1 MKKEMGCVLM
11 SNKKHHIVFPLVD
24 FIIIIASLVVASV
37 LSSENFA
44 ISPVVFR
51 RLEWTAFVG
60 VCLHIVI
67 FVVFDAYKRFWY
79 NASVFDYVVTLSC
92 SLFTV
97 LGMFGLSIMLKGKI
111 LSIRTLAIFALC
123 YISFVLFSR
132 VSVKI
137 LVLYARRYITAKNDD
152 VKDILV
158 IGAGQAGGIIINDII
173 NNTTF
178 KYRIVGI
185 IDDNSEKIGQT
196 IFNYTVL
203 GGRKDIYKICDK
215 EHVDEIIIAIPSLE
229 RESLSELIEI
239 CNKTACRV
247 KVLPNIDQLID
258 ASDISYSKTKEI
270 EIEDLLSRDPIVLN
284 DREIASDIEG
294 ETILVT
300 GGGGSIGSELCRQI
314 ARYNPKRIV
323 VLDIYENNAYDLQNE
338 LAEKYTWLN
347 VSVVIA
353 SIRDK
358 KRIDEVVELYK
369 PKIIFHAAA
378 HKHVPL
384 MEYNPC
390 EAIKNNIFGT
400 YNVATA
406 ANKYSVEKF
415 VMISTDKAVNPT
427 NVMGAT
433 KRFCEMI
440 IQSLQPVSKTE
451 YVAVRF
457 GNVLG
462 SNGSVVP
469 LFKRQI
475 EKGGPITVTH
485 KDITR
490 YFMTIPEAAQLVLQ
504 ASYYANGGEIFV
516 LDMGRPVKIYDLAY
530 NMIKLAGYKPDVDIK
545 IEITGLRPGE
555 KLYEELLIKNTE
567 TSKKTDNSRIFIE
580 ESIFSDLNAIKES
593 FELFEKAIEN
603 NDYEEIRQVLQKYVT
618 TYHPVNAIDNSN
630 AKGA

>member
-1 MKKEMGCVLM
+1 MGVLFLR
-11 SNKKHHIVFPLVD
+11 KRKYHIIFPLVD
-24 FIIIIASLVVASV
+24 LLVIIASLVLAAV
-37 LSSENFA
+37 LSSNNFT
-44 ISPVVFR
+44 ITSEVLYRF
-51 RLEWTAFVG
+51 EWSALACA
-60 VCLHIVI
+60 CLHIL
-67 FVVFDAYKRFWY
+67 FFTVFDAYKRFWA
-79 NASVFDYVVTLSC
+79 NASVFDYGVTLSC
-92 SLFTV
+92 SLMTV
-97 LGMFGLSIMLKGKI
+97 LAMFALSVLLKGKI
-111 LSIRTLAIFALC
+111 LFIRQLVIFAFC
-123 YISFVLFSR
+123 YMSGVVFSR

-137 LVLYARRYITAKNDD
+137 IVLYARRYLTVRNDD
-152 VKDILV
+152 VKDILIV
-158 IGAGQAGGIIINDII
+158 GAGQAGGLIINDII

-178 KYRIVGI
+178 KYKIVGI

-203 GGRKDIYKICDK
+203 GGRKDIYRICDK
-215 EHVDEIIIAIPSLE
+215 ENVDEIIIAIPSLE
-229 RESLSELIEI
+229 RESLAELIEI
-239 CNKTACRV
+239 CNKTSCSV

-258 ASDISYSKTKEI
+258 ANEISYNKTKKI
-270 EIEDLLSRDPIVLN
+270 EIEDLLARDPIVLN
-284 DREIASDIEG
+284 DREIASDLEG

-314 ARYNPKRIV
+314 ARYNPRKIV

-338 LAEKYTWLN
+338 LMEKYSW
-347 VSVVIA
+347 VDISVVIA

-358 KRIDEVVELYK
+358 KRIEEVIEHYK
-369 PKIIFHAAA
+369 PRIIFHAAA

-384 MEYNPC
+384 MEHNPC

-400 YNVATA
+400 YNVAVA
-406 ANKYSVEKF
+406 ANKFGVEKF

-475 EKGGPITVTH
+475 ENGGPITVTH

-516 LDMGRPVKIYDLAY
+516 LDMGKPVKIYDLAY
-530 NMIKLAGYKPDVDIK
+530 NMIKLSGHKPGVDIK

-555 KLYEELLIKNTE
+555 KLYEELLIRDPE
-567 TSKKTDNSRIFIE
+567 TSKKTSNSRIFIE
-580 ESIFSDLNAIKES
+580 ESTFSDLDAIEAS

-603 NDYEEIRQVLQKYVT
+603 NDYGKIRQVLQKYVP
-618 TYHPVNAIDNSN
+618 TYHPVNVVDNSN

>member
-1 MKKEMGCVLM
+1 MGVLFLR
-11 SNKKHHIVFPLVD
+11 KRKYHIIFPLVD
-24 FIIIIASLVVASV
+24 LLVIIASLVLAAV
-37 LSSENFA
+37 LSSNNFT
-44 ISPVVFR
+44 ITSEVLYRF
-51 RLEWTAFVG
+51 EWSALACA
-60 VCLHIVI
+60 CLHIL
-67 FVVFDAYKRFWY
+67 FFTVFDAYKRFWA
-79 NASVFDYVVTLSC
+79 NASVFDYGVTLSC
-92 SLFTV
+92 SLMTV
-97 LGMFGLSIMLKGKI
+97 LAMFALSVLLKGKI
-111 LSIRTLAIFALC
+111 LFIRQLVIFAFC
-123 YISFVLFSR
+123 YMSGVVFSR

-137 LVLYARRYITAKNDD
+137 IVLYARRYLTVRNDD
-152 VKDILV
+152 VKDILIV
-158 IGAGQAGGIIINDII
+158 GAGQAGGLIINDII

-178 KYRIVGI
+178 KYKIVGI

-203 GGRKDIYKICDK
+203 GGRKDIYRICDK
-215 EHVDEIIIAIPSLE
+215 ENVDEIIIAIPSLE
-229 RESLSELIEI
+229 RESLAELIEI
-239 CNKTACRV
+239 CNKTSCSV

-258 ASDISYSKTKEI
+258 ANEISYNKTKKI
-270 EIEDLLSRDPIVLN
+270 EIEDLLARDPIVLN
-284 DREIASDIEG
+284 DREIASDLEG

-314 ARYNPKRIV
+314 ARYNPRKIV

-338 LAEKYTWLN
+338 LMEKYSW
-347 VSVVIA
+347 VDISVVIA

-358 KRIDEVVELYK
+358 KRIEEVIEHYK
-369 PKIIFHAAA
+369 PRIIFHAAA

-384 MEYNPC
+384 MEHNPC

-400 YNVATA
+400 YNVAVA
-406 ANKYSVEKF
+406 ANKFGVEKF

-475 EKGGPITVTH
+475 ENGGPITVTH

-516 LDMGRPVKIYDLAY
+516 LDMGKPIKIYDLAY
-530 NMIKLAGYKPDVDIK
+530 NMIKLSGHKPGVDIK

-555 KLYEELLIKNTE
+555 KLYEELLIRDPE
-567 TSKKTDNSRIFIE
+567 TSKKTSNSRIFIE
-580 ESIFSDLNAIKES
+580 ESTFSDLDAIEAS

-603 NDYEEIRQVLQKYVT
+603 NDYGKIRQVLQKYVP
-618 TYHPVNAIDNSN
+618 TYHPVNVVDNSN

>member
-1 MKKEMGCVLM
+1 MGVLFLR
-11 SNKKHHIVFPLVD
+11 KRKYHIIFPLVD
-24 FIIIIASLVVASV
+24 LLVIIASLVLAAV
-37 LSSENFA
+37 LSSNNFT
-44 ISPVVFR
+44 ITSEVLYRF
-51 RLEWTAFVG
+51 EWSALACA
-60 VCLHIVI
+60 CLHIL
-67 FVVFDAYKRFWY
+67 FFTVFDAYKRFWA
-79 NASVFDYVVTLSC
+79 NASVFDYGVTLSC
-92 SLFTV
+92 SLMTV
-97 LGMFGLSIMLKGKI
+97 LAMFALSVLLKGKI
-111 LSIRTLAIFALC
+111 LFIRQLVIFAFC
-123 YISFVLFSR
+123 YMSGVVFSR

-137 LVLYARRYITAKNDD
+137 IVLYARRYLTVRNDD
-152 VKDILV
+152 VKDILIV
-158 IGAGQAGGIIINDII
+158 GAGQAGGLVINDII

-178 KYRIVGI
+178 KYKIVGI

-203 GGRKDIYKICDK
+203 GGRKDIYRICDK
-215 EHVDEIIIAIPSLE
+215 ENVDEIIIAIPSLE
-229 RESLSELIEI
+229 RESLAELIEI
-239 CNKTACRV
+239 CNKTSCSV

-258 ASDISYSKTKEI
+258 ANEISYNKTKKI
-270 EIEDLLSRDPIVLN
+270 EIEDLLARDPIVLN
-284 DREIASDIEG
+284 DREIASDLEG

-314 ARYNPKRIV
+314 ARYNPRKIV

-338 LAEKYTWLN
+338 LMEKYSW
-347 VSVVIA
+347 VDISVVIA

-358 KRIDEVVELYK
+358 KRIEEVIEHYK
-369 PKIIFHAAA
+369 PRIIFHAAA

-384 MEYNPC
+384 MEHNPC

-400 YNVATA
+400 YNVAVA
-406 ANKYSVEKF
+406 ANKFGVEKF

-475 EKGGPITVTH
+475 ENGGPITVTH

-516 LDMGRPVKIYDLAY
+516 LDMGKPIKIYDLAY
-530 NMIKLAGYKPDVDIK
+530 NMIKLSGHKPGVDIK

-555 KLYEELLIKNTE
+555 KLYEELLIRDPE
-567 TSKKTDNSRIFIE
+567 TSKKTSNSRIFIE
-580 ESIFSDLNAIKES
+580 ESTFSDLDAIEAS

-603 NDYEEIRQVLQKYVT
+603 NDYGKIRQVLQKYVP
-618 TYHPVNAIDNSN
+618 TYHPVNVVDNSN

>member
-1 MKKEMGCVLM
+1 MKKRYHV
-11 SNKKHHIVFPLVD
+11 IFPLID
-24 FIIIIASLVVASV
+24 FMIIIASLLVAAL
-37 LSSENFA
+37 LSSDNFL
-44 ISPVVFR
+44 ISPVTLR
-51 RLEWTAFVG
+51 RLEWSAL
-60 VCLHIVI
+60 VCICFHIVI
-67 FVVFDAYKRFWY
+67 FAVFDAYKRHWY
-79 NASVFDYVVTLSC
+79 NASMFDYVATLSC
-92 SLFTV
+92 SVMT
-97 LGMFGLSIMLKGKI
+97 MFAMFALSVILKGKI
-111 LSIRTLAIFALC
+111 FSIRQLIIFAFC
-123 YISFVLFSR
+123 YISLVLFSR

-137 LVLYARRYITAKNDD
+137 FILYARRYNTVKNDNI
-152 VKDILV
+152 KNILIV
-158 IGAGQAGGIIINDII
+158 GAGQAGGLIINDIV

-178 KYRIVGI
+178 EYRIVGI

-203 GGRKDIYKICDK
+203 GDRKDIYRICDK
-215 EHVDEIIIAIPSLE
+215 EYVDEIIIAIPSLE
-229 RESLSELIEI
+229 RENLSELIEI
-239 CNKTACRV
+239 CNKTACSV
-247 KVLPNIDQLID
+247 KVLPNIDQLLD
-258 ASDISYSKTKEI
+258 AGDISYNQTKSI
-270 EIEDLLSRDPIVLN
+270 EIEDLLARDPIVLN
-284 DREIASDIEG
+284 DREIASDLEG

-314 ARYNPKRIV
+314 AKYNPKRIV

-353 SIRDK
+353 SVRDK
-358 KRIDEVVELYK
+358 KRIEEIIEQYK
-369 PKIIFHAAA
+369 PRVIFHAAA

-400 YNVATA
+400 YNVAAA
-406 ANKYSVEKF
+406 ANKYGVEKF

-475 EKGGPITVTH
+475 ENGGPVTVTH

-516 LDMGRPVKIYDLAY
+516 LDMGKPIKIYDLAY
-530 NMIKLAGYKPDVDIK
+530 NMIKLSGHKPGADIK
-545 IEITGLRPGE
+545 IEVTGLRPGE
-555 KLYEELLIKNTE
+555 KLYEELLIKNPE
-567 TSKKTDNSRIFIE
+567 TSKKTANSRIFIE
-580 ESIFSDLNAIKES
+580 ESTFSDLDAIKES
-593 FELFEKAIEN
+593 FELFEKAIQDN
-603 NDYEEIRQVLQKYVT
+603 NNEEIRQVLQRYVS
-618 TYHPVNAIDNSN
+618 TYHPVNAINNSSD
-630 AKGA
+630 AVGA

>member
-1 MKKEMGCVLM
+1 MRKRKYF
-11 SNKKHHIVFPLVD
+11 IIFPVIDLL
-24 FIIIIASLVVASV
+24 IIIASLVVATV
-37 LSSENFA
+37 LSGEKILTENHTLL
-44 ISPVVFR
+44 
-51 RLEWTAFVG
+51 RLEWSALAC
-60 VCLHIVI
+60 VCLHLAI
-67 FVVFDAYKRFWY
+67 FVLFDGYKRFWA
-79 NASVFDYVVTLSC
+79 NANVYDYAVTMSC
-92 SLFTV
+92 SLMTV
-97 LGMFGLSIMLKGKI
+97 LFMLALSVIFKGKI
-111 LSIRTLAIFALC
+111 LYIRQLVIFAFC
-123 YISFVLFSR
+123 YISTVTFSR

-137 LVLYARRYITAKNDD
+137 LMFYARKHMIVKDND
-152 VKDILV
+152 VKDILIV
-158 IGAGQAGGIIINDII
+158 GAGQAGGLIISDIV

-185 IDDNSEKIGQT
+185 IDDNNEKIGQN
-196 IFNYTVL
+196 ISGFTVL

-215 EHVDEIIIAIPSLE
+215 ENVDEIIIAIPSLE
-229 RESLSELIEI
+229 RDSLSELIEI
-239 CNKTACRV
+239 CNKTACNV

-258 ASDISYSKTKEI
+258 ANDVSYNKTKKI
-270 EIEDLLSRDPIVLN
+270 EIEDLLARDPIVLN

-338 LAEKYTWLN
+338 LAESYSWLN

-353 SIRDK
+353 SIRDRE
-358 KRIDEVVELYK
+358 RIEEIISKYK

-400 YNVATA
+400 YNVASA
-406 ANKYSVEKF
+406 ADKFGVKKF

-440 IQSLQPVSKTE
+440 IQSMQTVSKTE

-475 EKGGPITVTH
+475 EKGGPVTVTH

-504 ASYYANGGEIFV
+504 ASYYAKGGEIFV
-516 LDMGRPVKIYDLAY
+516 LDMGKPVKIYDLAY
-530 NMIKLAGYKPDVDIK
+530 NMIKLSGYKPGVDIK
-545 IEITGLRPGE
+545 IEVTGLRPGE
-555 KLYEELLIKNTE
+555 KLYEELLIKNPE
-567 TSKKTDNSRIFIE
+567 TSKKTENSRIFVE
-580 ESIFSDLNAIKES
+580 ESTFNDLDAIKDS
-593 FELFEKAIEN
+593 FELFEKAIKD
-603 NDYEEIRQVLQKYVT
+603 NDYEEIRQVLMKYVT
-618 TYHPVNAIDNSN
+618 TYHPVNAIYNTEI
-630 AKGA
+630 KGA

>member
-1 MKKEMGCVLM
+1 MGVLFLR
-11 SNKKHHIVFPLVD
+11 KRKYHIIFPLADLLV
-24 FIIIIASLVVASV
+24 IIASLVLAAV
-37 LSSENFA
+37 LSSNNFT
-44 ISPVVFR
+44 ITSEVLY
-51 RLEWTAFVG
+51 RLEWSALACA
-60 VCLHIVI
+60 CLHIL
-67 FVVFDAYKRFWY
+67 FFTVFDAYKRFWA
-79 NASVFDYVVTLSC
+79 NASVFDYGVTLSC
-92 SLFTV
+92 SLMTV
-97 LGMFGLSIMLKGKI
+97 LAMFALSVLLKGKI
-111 LSIRTLAIFALC
+111 LFIRQLVIFAFC
-123 YISFVLFSR
+123 YMSGVVFSR

-137 LVLYARRYITAKNDD
+137 IVLYARRYLTVRNDD
-152 VKDILV
+152 VKDILIV
-158 IGAGQAGGIIINDII
+158 GAGQAGGLIINDII

-178 KYRIVGI
+178 KYKIVGI

-203 GGRKDIYKICDK
+203 GGRKDIYRICDK
-215 EHVDEIIIAIPSLE
+215 ENVDEIIIAIPSLE
-229 RESLSELIEI
+229 RESLAELIEI
-239 CNKTACRV
+239 CNKTSCSV

-258 ASDISYSKTKEI
+258 ANEISYNKTKKI
-270 EIEDLLSRDPIVLN
+270 EIEDLLARDPIVLN
-284 DREIASDIEG
+284 DREIASDLEG

-314 ARYNPKRIV
+314 ARYNPRKIV

-338 LAEKYTWLN
+338 LMEKYSW
-347 VSVVIA
+347 VDISVVIA

-358 KRIDEVVELYK
+358 KRIEEVIEHYK
-369 PKIIFHAAA
+369 PRIIFHAAA

-400 YNVATA
+400 YNVAVA
-406 ANKYSVEKF
+406 ANKFGVEKF

-475 EKGGPITVTH
+475 ENGGPITVTH

-516 LDMGRPVKIYDLAY
+516 LDMGKPIKIYDLAY
-530 NMIKLAGYKPDVDIK
+530 NMIKLSGHKPGVDIK

-555 KLYEELLIKNTE
+555 KLYEELLIRDPE
-567 TSKKTDNSRIFIE
+567 TSKKTSNSRIFIE
-580 ESIFSDLNAIKES
+580 ESTFSDLDAIEES

-603 NDYEEIRQVLQKYVT
+603 NDYGKIRQVLQKYVP
-618 TYHPVNAIDNSN
+618 TYHPVNAVDNSN